1 MELKFGKTTISC
13 LDTVVQE
20 VQNSEQTQEIKLTD
34 GMPDIGHVL
43 SAWGQTILRGKEW
56 RADTVSFSALLIVPV
71 LLTIICFTGILI
83 ERNFRLI
90 KFYFA
95 CMICPVLYGAAY
107 FAYVKGYLSILVR
120 Q

>member
-56 RADTVSFSALLIVPV
+56 RADTVSFSGGMMVW
-71 LLTIICFTGILI
+71 
-83 ERNFRLI
+83 
-90 KFYFA
+90 
-95 CMICPVLYGAAY
+95 VLYAPEDGTP
-107 FAYVKGYLSILVR
+107 
-120 Q
+120 